1 MRLITLEFE
10 GIGSFADQM
19 TIDFE
24 ALGSAGLFL
33 VEGPTGSGKSTILDA
48 IVFALYGSTAG
59 ANSDLGRLDS
69 HVRSR
74 SSAPYVQL
82 VFEVGGGRYQI
93 RRSPRHQRDKRRGSG
108 TTDDNGSVSLVQLAP
123 HVRDLSH
130 KAREIGD
137 WVIEHIGLTKS
148 QFAATI
154 VLAQGEFASF
164 LDANTEAR
172 AQILEK
178 VFGTEFYKDVEDQL
192 ACMRRAALKDRQR
205 AQDAV
210 QETLHR
216 CLGAL
221 GLDPG
226 QDEVQRIDG
235 ELLALREALLEAQQ
249 RSAETDR
256 SHAAA
261 VEALRAAQ
269 VLSRAQTRK
278 RELLE
283 RQADLSAQRQDVLAQ
298 KQAIADHER
307 AVPISPAKAAWDT
320 ASERVDQAQVRLD
333 AAKARLAALGVTKAC
348 REDVELH
355 ARTIGALQSA
365 LEAEREV
372 PSLQMAADNAQRL
385 AAEAADV
392 VTRLEAEHAALLTTL
407 TSARDTLE
415 ALVEPA
421 GELSELLLTQD
432 QAQTGLATWAGLDRA
447 ELELAEAAQRRA
459 AHQDVYD
466 RALAQL
472 TDATRE
478 RDQDLAARLAEHLR
492 EGQPCL
498 VCGSCEHPD
507 PARFGAAPHESELKT
522 LAQHAEQAH
531 DRLRALDE
539 TVARCEGVVQTLR
552 ASVTQPRAQLQEQL
566 DGVRAQITAQ
576 RAAEAAFVAARRELD
591 ERRDDMDAV
600 TARLGQARICAQ
612 RELTA
617 SAQAASALSA
627 ARDLVERSRGD
638 HDRVADHLA
647 ALQAQMDAIGDVLTC
662 TSSHEHAMEEAAG
675 AQRLLR
681 ETLDV
686 VGFDDAEQACA
697 ALLSSHALERAR
709 LRVTDYERAC
719 SELET
724 ALGEVDAIDLE
735 AVVDLQALQDE
746 VDIQRMHL
754 HEANQAKGS
763 IEYRLCEA
771 TPLREHLATGVRDL
785 EEVRHRTDSVIR
797 MADFA
802 TANRSEVV
810 HRVKL
815 SSFVLMRRFQSV
827 VDAANDRLDA
837 ISEGRYQLAVETR
850 GLDNRG
856 LAGLDLLVADQHT
869 EQTRSTRSLSGG
881 ERFYV
886 ALALALGLADVVR
899 SESGGVQLG
908 TLFIDEGFG
917 SLDPETL
924 EEVIDMLEQV
934 RAGQDRVI
942 GLVSHVD
949 LLKQRIDARISV
961 RRDPHRS
968 AVSTVEVHT

>member
-1 MRLITLEFE
+1 MRLIGLEFE
-10 GIGSFADQM
+10 GIGSFADPM
-19 TIDFE
+19 SIDFE
-24 ALGSAGLFL
+24 RLGTAGLFL

-69 HVRSR
+69 HVRARSR
-74 SSAPYVQL
+74 PPYVQL
-82 VFEVGGGRYQI
+82 VFEIGGGRYQI

-123 HVRDLSH
+123 HLRDVSH

-137 WVIEHIGLTKS
+137 WVIENIGLTKS

-192 ACMRRAALKDRQR
+192 ASMRRAALKDRQR
-205 AQDAV
+205 AEGLV
-210 QETLHR
+210 HETMHR

-221 GLDPG
+221 GLEPG
-226 QDEVQRIDG
+226 ESDADRIDA
-235 ELLALREALLEAQQ
+235 ELRALRVALREAQELRAEA
-249 RSAETDR
+249 DR

-261 VEALRAAQ
+261 LDALRTAEALSQ
-269 VLSRAQTRK
+269 AQTRK

-283 RQADLSAQRQDVLAQ
+283 RQAELSARHPQILAQ

-307 AVPISPAKAAWDT
+307 AVPVSPAKSAWDA
-320 ASERVDQAQVRLD
+320 ASERAGRAQVRLN
-333 AAKARLAALGVTKAC
+333 AAKARLAAFGVTHAS
-348 REDVELH
+348 REDVELL
-355 ARTIGALQSA
+355 AKTIGALQTA
-365 LEAEREV
+365 LDAEREL
-372 PSLQMAADNAQRL
+372 PLLEKAAEDAERY
-385 AAEAADV
+385 AAEAAV
-392 VTRLEAEHAALLTTL
+392 VVSDLEAQHAALLKAL
-407 TSARDTLE
+407 SGAREAFD
-415 ALVEPA
+415 ALVAPA
-421 GELSELLLTQD
+421 GELSALLITQE
-432 QAQTGLATWAGLDRA
+432 QAQAGLATWSNIDRA
-447 ELELAEAAQRRA
+447 DEELAEAVQRRSA
-459 AHQDVYD
+459 QHDIYE
-466 RALAQL
+466 RALGRLA
-472 TDATRE
+472 DATRV
-478 RDQDLAARLAEHLR
+478 RDQDTAARLAEHLR

-498 VCGSCEHPD
+498 VCGSCEHPH
-507 PARFGAAPHESELKT
+507 PAQSGAVANGSEVTALE
-522 LAQHAEQAH
+522 QQAEHAH

-539 TVARCEGVVQTLR
+539 AVARCEGVVQALR
-552 ASVTQPRAQLQEQL
+552 AAVTHPRADLQDQL
-566 DGVRAQITAQ
+566 DSVCAQIEAQ
-576 RAAEAAFVAARRELD
+576 RAAEAAYAAGRHELD
-591 ERRDDMDAV
+591 ELRDRTDEV
-600 TARLGQARICAQ
+600 TARLGRALI
-612 RELTA
+612 E
-617 SAQAASALSA
+617 AQAALAAKAHAGSALIA
-627 ARDLVERSRGD
+627 AREFVAQSRGD
-638 HDRVADHLA
+638 HDCVADRLA
-647 ALQAQMDAIGDVLTC
+647 ALQGQVDAIGEVLNC
-662 TSSHEHAMEEAAG
+662 TSSHEHALEEALG
-675 AQRLLR
+675 AERLLR

-686 VGFDDAEQACA
+686 LGFDDAQQACA
-697 ALLSSHALERAR
+697 ALLPSNLLERAR
-709 LRVTDYERAC
+709 LCVADHEKAC
-719 SELET
+719 RRLESELGELDGIELET
-724 ALGEVDAIDLE
+724 A
-735 AVVDLQALQDE
+735 VDLVALQAQ
-746 VDIQRMHL
+746 VDSQRVRL
-754 HEANQAKGS
+754 SEANAAKGS
-763 IEYRLCEA
+763 IEYRLSEA
-771 TPLREHLATGVRDL
+771 SPLREQLAAAVRDL
-785 EEVRHRTDSVIR
+785 EDVRHRTDSVIR

-856 LAGLDLLVADQHT
+856 LAGLDLLVADQRT

-899 SESGGVQLG
+899 SESGGIQLG

-917 SLDPETL
+917 SLDSETL

-968 AVSTVEVHT
+968 AVSSVQVHV